1 MEEGLLYTIKNK
13 IKFLIKYR
21 RKQLLHDRLYLV
33 LVALMA
39 LLLLFALIAQPD
51 LSLITGFWKIQIGEA
66 GLITDPMVVG
76 GVGATLLN
84 AALVLAVSTFLV
96 WRMGLPCTGVTFAC
110 LFMMAGFA
118 MLGKNLLNIAPIV
131 FGGWLYSQY
140 KYENFSKYVYLTL
153 FGTCLAPM
161 VSFLLNR
168 LPHPWQW
175 ISMVLVGVLIGFL
188 IPGIAGY
195 TIRVHQG
202 YNLYNVGFAAGF
214 LGLGLASIMKG
225 FGVEFVTDGTWSTE
239 GHGILSIFLAFGLTL
254 LLFSGMMR
262 GCQDWNTYKK
272 VLRHSG
278 RAVADFVILDGSSIT
293 LVNMAATGLIG
304 FFYLMALYPFGVR
317 LNGPLVCCILSMV
330 GFGAF
335 GKHPKN
341 VIPVMVGAVLSAL
354 TMVKIPVT
362 APGVLLATLLC
373 TGLAPIAGQFG
384 WIWGVVAGFVHM
396 TIVQNTS
403 ILHGGMNLYN
413 NGFSAGLVCV
423 LLVPIIEALK
433 QEPVE

>member
-1 MEEGLLYTIKNK
+1 MDEDFLYTIKNK
-13 IKFLIKYR
+13 IRYLVKYK
-21 RKQLLHDRLYLV
+21 RKELLHDKLYLV
-33 LVALMA
+33 LVVLTG
-39 LLLLFALIAQPD
+39 LLAVFAVAAQPD
-51 LSLITGFWKIQIGEA
+51 LSLLTGFWKIQFEEA
-66 GLITDPMVVG
+66 GLITDPMAVG

-84 AALVLAVSTFLV
+84 AALVLAASTFLV

-131 FGGWLYSQY
+131 FGGWLYSRYQY
-140 KYENFSKYVYLTL
+140 ESFSKYVYLTL
-153 FGTCLAPM
+153 FGTCLSPM

-188 IPGIAGY
+188 IPAIAGY

-202 YNLYNVGFAAGF
+202 YNLYNVGFAAGI

-225 FGVEFVTDGTWSTE
+225 FGVEFVTESTWSTE
-239 GHGILSIFLAFGLTL
+239 GHAVLIVLLGFGLL
-254 LLFSGMMR
+254 ALLFIGMMH
-262 GCQDWNTYKK
+262 GCQNWKTYRR

-278 RAVADFVILDGSSIT
+278 RAVADFVILDGSAIT
-293 LVNMAATGLIG
+293 LTNMAVTGFIG
-304 FFYLMALYPFGVR
+304 FFYLLALYPFGVR
-317 LNGPLVCCILSMV
+317 FNGPLACCVLSMV

-341 VIPVMVGAVLSAL
+341 VLPVMAGAILAASL
-354 TMVKIPVT
+354 LVKIPIT
-362 APGVLLATLLC
+362 SPGVLLATLLC

-384 WIWGVVAGFVHM
+384 WKWGVVAGFIHM
-396 TIVQNTS
+396 TVVQNTS

-413 NGFSAGLVCV
+413 NGFAAGLVCV
-423 LLVPIIEALK
+423 LLVPIIEALQ
-433 QEPVE
+433 QEPME

>member
-1 MEEGLLYTIKNK
+1 MDEDFLYTIKNK
-13 IKFLIKYR
+13 IKYLVKYK
-21 RKQLLHDRLYLV
+21 RKELLHDKLYLV
-33 LVALMA
+33 LVVLTGMLAV
-39 LLLLFALIAQPD
+39 FAVAAQPN
-51 LSLITGFWKIQIGEA
+51 LSLLTGFWKIQFEEA
-66 GLITDPMVVG
+66 GLITDPMAVG

-84 AALVLAVSTFLV
+84 AALVLAASTFLV

-131 FGGWLYSQY
+131 FGGWLYSRYQY
-140 KYENFSKYVYLTL
+140 ESFSKYVYLTL
-153 FGTCLAPM
+153 FGTCLSPM

-188 IPGIAGY
+188 IPAIAGY

-202 YNLYNVGFAAGF
+202 YNLYNVGFAAGI

-225 FGVEFVTDGTWSTE
+225 FGVEFVTESTWSTE
-239 GHGILSIFLAFGLTL
+239 GHAVLIVLLGFGLL
-254 LLFSGMMR
+254 ALLFVGMMH
-262 GCQDWNTYKK
+262 GCPNWKTYRR

-278 RAVADFVILDGSSIT
+278 RAVADFVILDGSAIT
-293 LVNMAATGLIG
+293 LTNMAVTGFIG
-304 FFYLMALYPFGVR
+304 FFYLLALYPFGVR
-317 LNGPLVCCILSMV
+317 FNGPLACCVLSMV

-341 VIPVMVGAVLSAL
+341 VLPVMAGSILAAL
-354 TMVKIPVT
+354 LLVKIPIT
-362 APGVLLATLLC
+362 SPGVLLATLLC

-384 WIWGVVAGFVHM
+384 WKWGIVAGFIHM
-396 TIVQNTS
+396 TVVQNTS

-413 NGFSAGLVCV
+413 NGFAAGLVCV
-423 LLVPIIEALK
+423 LLVPIIEALQ
-433 QEPVE
+433 QEPME